1 MQKINMNFFISMYVL
16 FFIYIFAFHCVLC
29 VLFLLLLKCFITPH
43 FIVLAGRR
51 VEDRN
56 DPMLQKM
63 RRYIK
68 AFSKEEEG
76 KEEKTDPSKGSHSG
90 TPQLRHKNRGGFN
103 NRRSLTGWQ
112 MIRHSALGLEFGNEE
127 LEDEQD
133 IKYV

>member
-1 MQKINMNFFISMYVL
+1 M
-16 FFIYIFAFHCVLC
+16 
-29 VLFLLLLKCFITPH
+29 KCFIAPL
-43 FIVLAGRR
+43 FRSPGCRR

-76 KEEKTDPSKGSHSG
+76 REEKTDTLKGSHSG

-112 MIRHSALGLEFGNEE
+112 MIRHSTLGLEFGNEE

>member
-1 MQKINMNFFISMYVL
+1 MM
-16 FFIYIFAFHCVLC
+16 
-29 VLFLLLLKCFITPH
+29 
-43 FIVLAGRR
+43 
-51 VEDRN
+51 
-56 DPMLQKM
+56 QKM

-76 KEEKTDPSKGSHSG
+76 KEEKKDAPKGSHPG

-112 MIRHSALGLEFGNEE
+112 MIRHSTLGLEFGNEE

>member
-1 MQKINMNFFISMYVL
+1 
-16 FFIYIFAFHCVLC
+16 
-29 VLFLLLLKCFITPH
+29 
-43 FIVLAGRR
+43 
-51 VEDRN
+51 
-56 DPMLQKM
+56 M

-68 AFSKEEEG
+68 AFSKEEDG
-76 KEEKTDPSKGSHSG
+76 KEEKTDAPKGSHSG

-133 IKYV
+133 IKYVWDETQPEPGDLDSSYSSITVQHVNMWRCEREVLTEACEKNLQDKDFM

>member
-1 MQKINMNFFISMYVL
+1 M
-16 FFIYIFAFHCVLC
+16 FHCSS
-29 VLFLLLLKCFITPH
+29 FHSP
-43 FIVLAGRR
+43 GYRR

-68 AFSKEEEG
+68 AFSKEEEA
-76 KEEKTDPSKGSHSG
+76 KEEKTDTLKGSHSG

>member
-1 MQKINMNFFISMYVL
+1 
-16 FFIYIFAFHCVLC
+16 
-29 VLFLLLLKCFITPH
+29 
-43 FIVLAGRR
+43 
-51 VEDRN
+51 
-56 DPMLQKM
+56 MLQKM

-76 KEEKTDPSKGSHSG
+76 KDEKTDTLKGSQSG
-90 TPQLRHKNRGGFN
+90 TPQLRHKNRGGVN

-127 LEDEQD
+127 LDDEQD